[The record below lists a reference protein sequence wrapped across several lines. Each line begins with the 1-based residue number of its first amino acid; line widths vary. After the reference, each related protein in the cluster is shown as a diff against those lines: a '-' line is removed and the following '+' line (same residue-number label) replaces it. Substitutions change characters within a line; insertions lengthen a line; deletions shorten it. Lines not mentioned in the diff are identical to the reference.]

1 MVLVLEWMQWLF
13 FAALAGFWFA
23 PLIGLVLLG
32 LPLAWAYEW
41 LNPRQRARR
50 RLLRERR
57 RLGLTAPLPTIIV
70 MSARA
75 AHRGGGELRSTP
87 GSGPC
92 RPQLLGGLDDVTP
105 VSGPD
110 AEPVAG

>member
-1 MVLVLEWMQWLF
+1 MVSLLEWLQWLL

-32 LPLAWAYEW
+32 MPLAWAYEW
-41 LNPRQRARR
+41 LSPRQRARR

-70 MSARA
+70 MSGPR
-75 AHRGGGELRSTP
+75 RS
-87 GSGPC
+87 SWW
-92 RPQLLGGLDDVTP
+92 RR
-105 VSGPD
+105 
-110 AEPVAG
+110 

>member
-1 MVLVLEWMQWLF
+1 MVLVLEWIQWLF

-32 LPLAWAYEW
+32 LPLAWAYESFS
-41 LNPRQRARR
+41 PRQRARR

-70 MSARA
+70 MSGQR
-75 AHRGGGELRSTP
+75 RS
-87 GSGPC
+87 SWWW
-92 RPQLLGGLDDVTP
+92 
-105 VSGPD
+105 
-110 AEPVAG
+110 

>member
-32 LPLAWAYEW
+32 LPLAWAYESFS
-41 LNPRQRARR
+41 PRQRARR

-70 MSARA
+70 MSSPR
-75 AHRGGGELRSTP
+75 RS
-87 GSGPC
+87 S
-92 RPQLLGGLDDVTP
+92 RWW
-105 VSGPD
+105 
-110 AEPVAG
+110 